1 MPLSIRGI
9 GTALPAHGVNRHDAA
24 ALARRFSADTTAR
37 AALVERV
44 QRRTRVHTRHSV
56 LLESGEPASPIADR
70 LPFYGDDNPS
80 TGERM
85 QRFARHAGPLALAA
99 ARRALEDAT
108 IPAERVTHLVT
119 VTCTG
124 FQAPGFD
131 LELIAQLP
139 LHPDVERTQVG
150 FMGCHGSL
158 NGLRVARAFLEADP
172 EACVLLCSLELCSL
186 HLHYGW
192 DPEKVVANALFAD
205 GAAALVA
212 TAATAATAA
221 GEPHHPAGL
230 RALASGST
238 VIPDT
243 AELMSW
249 TIGDH
254 GFAMGLSPRVPAA
267 VAAHLRPWLEG
278 WLARQGLTIEAI
290 GAWALHPGGPRILQA
305 SAAALGLAP
314 EQIAV
319 SETVLREHG
328 NMSSATILFILD
340 RLRHERAPGPWL
352 ALAFGPGLT
361 VEAALLDTPER

>member
-9 GTALPAHGVNRHDAA
+9 GAAVPAHRANQNDAVALGRHLIADSPERL
-24 ALARRFSADTTAR
+24 AL
-37 AALVERV
+37 LERI

-56 LLESGEPASPIADR
+56 LLESGEPESPIAER
-70 LPFYGDDNPS
+70 LPFYGERNPS
-80 TGERM
+80 TAERM
-85 QRFARHAGPLALAA
+85 QRFAVHAGPLALAA
-99 ARRALEDAT
+99 ARQALADAGL
-108 IPAERVTHLVT
+108 PAKRITHLVT
-119 VTCTG
+119 VCCTG

-139 LHPDVERTQVG
+139 LQPDVERTQVG

-158 NGLRVARAFLEADP
+158 NGLRVARAFVEADP
-172 EACVLLCSLELCSL
+172 QACVLLCSLELCSL

-212 TAATAATAA
+212 TAGDGVGDRVGDGGA
-221 GEPHHPAGL
+221 PL

-278 WLARQGLTIEAI
+278 WLGRQGLTIEAI
-290 GAWALHPGGPRILQA
+290 GSWALHPGGPRILQA

-319 SETVLREHG
+319 SEAVLREHG
-328 NMSSATILFILD
+328 NMSSATILFILE
-340 RLRHERAPGPWL
+340 RLRRAKAPGPWV

>member
-1 MPLSIRGI
+1 MPLTIRGI
-9 GTALPAHGVNRHDAA
+9 GTAVPHHRVNQHDAA
-24 ALARRFSADTTAR
+24 ALAQRVSADS
-37 AALVERV
+37 AAHGALLERI

-56 LLESGEPASPIADR
+56 LLESGEPERPIGAR
-70 LPFYGDDNPS
+70 MPFYGERNPS
-80 TGERM
+80 TAERM
-85 QRFARHAGPLALAA
+85 QRFAVHAGPLALAA
-99 ARRALEDAT
+99 ARRALAAADL
-108 IPAERVTHLVT
+108 PAERITHLVT
-119 VTCTG
+119 VCCTG

-158 NGLRVARAFLEADP
+158 NGLRVARAFVEADP
-172 EACVLLCSLELCSL
+172 LACVLLCSLELCSL

-212 TAATAATAA
+212 TAGGGVGDRHGDRGAA
-221 GEPHHPAGL
+221 L
-230 RALASGST
+230 RAVASGST

-254 GFAMGLSPRVPAA
+254 GFEMGLSPQVPAA
-267 VAAHLRPWLEG
+267 VASHLRPWLER
-278 WLARQGLTIEAI
+278 WLHRQGLEINAI

-319 SETVLREHG
+319 SESVLGEHG

-340 RLRHERAPGPWL
+340 RLRRAAAPGPWL

-361 VEAALLDTPER
+361 VEAALLDTPEP